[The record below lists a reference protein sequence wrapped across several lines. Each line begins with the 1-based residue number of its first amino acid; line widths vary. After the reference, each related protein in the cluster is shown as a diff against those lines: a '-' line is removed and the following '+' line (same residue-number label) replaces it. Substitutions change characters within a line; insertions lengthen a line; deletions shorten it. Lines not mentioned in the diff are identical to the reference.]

1 MSAQRNAGPWLLL
14 AAACGLF
21 AAAAHAPGLWAWL
34 LGLLLPG
41 EHVLLYPRAPLPVLL
56 GEHLRLVGLSSS
68 LAAAVGIPLGIAV
81 TRRRGREFLPVVDDL
96 AAVGQTLPPVAVL
109 ALAVPV
115 LGFGA
120 RPAVLALFL
129 YSVLPI
135 LRNTVAGL
143 EAVAPDLV
151 ETASALGMT
160 PWQTLRQVEL
170 PLALPLI
177 ASGLRTSVVINIGT
191 ATVGAAIGAGG
202 LGAPI
207 IAGLVQHNPAFVLEG
222 ALPAAALALLA
233 DACLGLAEKTLQRG

>member
-1 MSAQRNAGPWLLL
+1 M
-14 AAACGLF
+14 
-21 AAAAHAPGLWAWL
+21 
-34 LGLLLPG
+34 
-41 EHVLLYPRAPLPVLL
+41 
-56 GEHLRLVGLSSS
+56 
-68 LAAAVGIPLGIAV
+68 
-81 TRRRGREFLPVVDDL
+81 DDL

-191 ATVGAAIGAGG
+191 ATVGAAIG
-202 LGAPI
+202 
-207 IAGLVQHNPAFVLEG
+207 
-222 ALPAAALALLA
+222 
-233 DACLGLAEKTLQRG
+233 